1 MNITKRTIS
10 KLLIFLIAFALF
22 SGLLL
27 SHAVKTQAATISV
40 STSAGTVHVGDTV
53 TVTVTINGNKIGAYS
68 GNMGCNQNFSGFT
81 GVFVQDCSGE
91 MSVSFSYEYKAVSAG
106 QGKISVTGVEVAVDD
121 PQDPTNMIKE
131 KPGDAECT
139 ITVLEKE
146 SQAGWVKKNNKWY
159 YVDKSGG
166 YVKGWIKDGNI
177 WYYLDQKTGVMQTGW
192 VKVSGIWYY
201 MNSSGAMQTGWVK
214 VSGTWYYMNSSG
226 AMQTGWINDGGTWY
240 YLKPSGAM
248 AANEWVPGYYWLS
261 SNGAWRYPYVG
272 FWELDDIGW
281 WFGDTSGWY
290 AADESVRINGVWY
303 QFDPNGYWIG

>member
-1 MNITKRTIS
+1 M
-10 KLLIFLIAFALF
+10 
-22 SGLLL
+22 
-27 SHAVKTQAATISV
+27 QA
-40 STSAGTVHVGDTV
+40 
-53 TVTVTINGNKIGAYS
+53 
-68 GNMGCNQNFSGFT
+68 
-81 GVFVQDCSGE
+81 
-91 MSVSFSYEYKAVSAG
+91 
-106 QGKISVTGVEVAVDD
+106 
-121 PQDPTNMIKE
+121 
-131 KPGDAECT
+131 
-139 ITVLEKE
+139 
-146 SQAGWVKKNNKWY
+146 
-159 YVDKSGG
+159 
-166 YVKGWIKDGNI
+166 
-177 WYYLDQKTGVMQTGW
+177 
-192 VKVSGIWYY
+192 
-201 MNSSGAMQTGWVK
+201 GWVK